1 MPLNRAAIIALV
13 VAIAALLALVFIAG
27 WADDKAPPG
36 SQGRGTV
43 TRTR

>member
-1 MPLNRAAIIALV
+1 MNRAALIAVV
-13 VAIAALLALVFIAG
+13 VAIAALLAIVFIAG

-43 TRTR
+43 TQVR